1 MRPSFLGLEM
11 SKRTI
16 QLSQKALDVTGS
28 NLSNAQTEGYTRQ
41 VVDVGS
47 HYLNKYNYWMSK
59 TSRMTLAGQG
69 AKGLDHADQVGNDHQ
84 GVDQVRDP
92 YIDKRYRESTPFVAE
107 YSTKAD
113 VLKEVETVLDN
124 ITTEGLTK
132 SLDDIKASLS
142 AYAERP
148 DSEELASIVRNQC
161 YNLTNLL
168 HSFRADLEDLKETNL
183 ESLDASVEDTNNI
196 IDRIV
201 NYNKS
206 IVKEYLTMADNV
218 PSDTYSVTGGYGPNE
233 MLDARNL
240 LLDELSYKGDI
251 TVYNNNDGSVRVL
264 MGGVE
269 IINGE
274 KYEHLYMKGSDKIE
288 GEFSSELLR
297 DYAAYDAA
305 VLRWTSGDDMALA
318 SGELK
323 AYADLLN
330 GNGVY
335 ATGYQNDSYGIP
347 YYESTIDA
355 FANTFANFMNEQN
368 GAFDEKGQLVN
379 PDRLLFCTREYNS
392 GDVGYNE
399 LDMTME
405 NIRIADSWMKDAT
418 MIGEVENKDTGIW
431 ELSLDGNHVNQ
442 MIVNINNMPLDFGGK
457 GDYEGTVYDYLLFI
471 NNRIGQSIDYYE
483 SRHDAAY
490 ATANSLLDARDSVSG
505 VSETEEGINMLTY
518 QNWYNASARLMT
530 ALDDALDRL
539 INNTGRV
546 GL

>member
-1 MRPSFLGLEM
+1 M

-16 QLSQKALDVTGS
+16 QLSQKALDITGS

-41 VVDVGS
+41 VVDIGS
-47 HYLNKYNYWMSK
+47 HYLNKYNYWQSS

-69 AKGLDHADQVGNDHQ
+69 AKGL

-92 YIDKRYRESTPFVAE
+92 YIDKRYRESTPLVSE

-132 SLDDIKASLS
+132 NIDDLKNALS
-142 AYAERP
+142 QYAERP

-168 HSFRADLEDLKETNL
+168 HSYKADLEDLKETNL
-183 ESLDASVEDTNNI
+183 ESLDASIEDTNNI

-206 IVKEYLTMADNV
+206 IVKEYISMANGI
-218 PSDTYSVTGGYGPNE
+218 PSDTYSVTGDYGPNE
-233 MLDARNL
+233 MLDERNL

-264 MGGVE
+264 MNGVE

-274 KYEHLYMKGSDKIE
+274 RYEHLYMKGSTKIE

-297 DYAAYDAA
+297 DYAAYNSA
-305 VLRWTSGDDMALA
+305 VLRWTSGDDCKPAA
-318 SGELK
+318 GELK
-323 AYADLLN
+323 AYTDILN

-335 ATGYQNDSYGIP
+335 ASGYQNDSYGIP
-347 YYESTIDA
+347 YYESTIDV
-355 FANTFANFMNEQN
+355 FAHTFATFMNTFN
-368 GAFDEKGQLVN
+368 GAFDENGILVA
-379 PDRLLFCTREYNS
+379 PDRLLFCTKEYNEGEVEYS
-392 GDVGYNE
+392 E
-399 LDMTME
+399 LDMNMD
-405 NIRIADSWMKDAT
+405 NIRISNQWMSNAT
-418 MIGEVENKDTGIW
+418 MIGEVYNNETNMW
-431 ELSLDGNHVNQ
+431 ELSLDGDHINQ
-442 MIVNINNMPLDFGGK
+442 FIVKINTAALDFGGK

-471 NNRIGQSIDYYE
+471 NNRIGQNISYNE
-483 SRHDAAY
+483 SRYDAAY
-490 ATANSLLDARDSVSG
+490 ATANSLLDTRDSVSG